1 MLTTKILKFRRNKT
15 SFILR
20 AGYIPE
26 VRQISPEVEI
36 VRYLLFN
43 GLAVYMTVAA
53 HTAEELVNQR
63 EPLLWLT
70 QWARCTLP
78 RDGSNRAAKMPGQWM
93 DSTHNWFDICD
104 HDY

>member
-1 MLTTKILKFRRNKT
+1 MLTKQILKFRRNKT

-36 VRYLLFN
+36 VRFLLFN
-43 GLAVYMTVAA
+43 GLAVYMTVAT
-53 HTAEELVNQR
+53 HTAEELVSQR
-63 EPLLWLT
+63 QPLLWLS

-93 DSTHNWFDICD
+93 DSMQNWFDICD
-104 HDY
+104 HDL